1 MPIKDSNPS
10 IEWVKVRT
18 VQSKRYNILYLDSG
32 SGIGGGQRSLLLL
45 LKHLDATR
53 FRSFVGCLGDSMLA
67 AAARKEGHPVIPLD
81 LPKQHDKGDKTR
93 RFTFDDITRDLRQVK
108 VILQLLGVLQEKQ
121 IDLIHANSLAAGLIG
136 GVAAK
141 LYGVPI
147 VMHKR
152 YATAYGV
159 LDRLC
164 EALLDRVILVSEAT
178 RWTFAPHSKQALIY
192 NGVEL
197 SKLEPSSQV
206 ERQRNPACPDEIG
219 DPIGVETLR
228 ADLNLDPNAVL
239 VGIVTRITPEKGIH
253 TLIEATAK
261 LKASPAVQLLV
272 VGGPYF
278 PKDAEYINS
287 LKVQAKK
294 LGIADR
300 VIFTGFLE
308 DTEAI
313 LSFLDVVLL
322 ASTIPEACPRTIIE
336 AMAAGVPVIATPLG
350 GSKELVTP
358 ETGILVPAED
368 PDAFAEAITQL
379 AEDAER
385 RKQMGKACRL
395 RAEQLFC
402 ATQNAR
408 LTEDLYLDLL

>member
-1 MPIKDSNPS
+1 M
-10 IEWVKVRT
+10 
-18 VQSKRYNILYLDSG
+18 
-32 SGIGGGQRSLLLL
+32 
-45 LKHLDATR
+45 
-53 FRSFVGCLGDSMLA
+53 
-67 AAARKEGHPVIPLD
+67 
-81 LPKQHDKGDKTR
+81 
-93 RFTFDDITRDLRQVK
+93 
-108 VILQLLGVLQEKQ
+108 
-121 IDLIHANSLAAGLIG
+121 
-136 GVAAK
+136 
-141 LYGVPI
+141 
-147 VMHKR
+147 
-152 YATAYGV
+152 
-159 LDRLC
+159 
-164 EALLDRVILVSEAT
+164 
-178 RWTFAPHSKQALIY
+178 
-192 NGVEL
+192 
-197 SKLEPSSQV
+197 
-206 ERQRNPACPDEIG
+206 
-219 DPIGVETLR
+219 
-228 ADLNLDPNAVL
+228 
-239 VGIVTRITPEKGIH
+239 TRITPEKGIH

-278 PKDAEYINS
+278 PKDAEYIDA

-294 LGIADR
+294 LGVADR

-308 DTEAI
+308 DTDAI
-313 LSFLDVVLL
+313 LSLLDVVLL

-368 PDAFAEAITQL
+368 ADAFAAAITQL

-408 LTEDLYLDLL
+408 LTEDLYWDLL

>member
-1 MPIKDSNPS
+1 M
-10 IEWVKVRT
+10 
-18 VQSKRYNILYLDSG
+18 QSKRYNILYLDSG

-53 FRSFVGCLGDSMLA
+53 FRSFLGGLGDSMLA
-67 AAARKEGHPVIPLD
+67 AAARKAGHPVIPLD
-81 LPKQHDKGDKTR
+81 LPKQHDKGDKVR
-93 RFTFDDITRDLRQVK
+93 RFTFDDITRDLLQLK
-108 VILQLLGVLQEKQ
+108 VIFQLLWVLEEKQ

-136 GVAAK
+136 GIAAK

-164 EALLDRVILVSEAT
+164 EKLLDRVILVSEAT
-178 RWTFAPHSKQALIY
+178 RWAFAPHSKQTLIY

-197 SKLEPSSQV
+197 SALRPPLSPPRWRGGK
-206 ERQRNPACPDEIG
+206 
-219 DPIGVETLR
+219 TLR
-228 ADLNLDPNAVL
+228 ADLNLDPDAL
-239 VGIVTRITPEKGIH
+239 LIGIVTRITPEKGIH
-253 TLIEATAK
+253 LLIEATAK
-261 LKASPAVQLLV
+261 LKASPYIQLLV

-278 PKDAEYINS
+278 PKDAEYIDS
-287 LKVQAKK
+287 LKVQAEK

-308 DTEAI
+308 DTGAI
-313 LSFLDVVLL
+313 LSLLDVVLL

-358 ETGILVPAED
+358 ETGLLVPAED
-368 PDAFAEAITQL
+368 ADAFAAAITQL

>member
-1 MPIKDSNPS
+1 M
-10 IEWVKVRT
+10 KVRT
-18 VQSKRYNILYLDSG
+18 LQSKRYNILYLDSG

-45 LKHLDATR
+45 LKHLDTAR

-67 AAARKEGHPVIPLD
+67 TAARKAGHPVIPLD

-93 RFTFDDITRDLRQVK
+93 RFTFDDITRDLQQLK
-108 VILQLLGVLQEKQ
+108 VIFQLLGVLQENQ

-141 LYGVPI
+141 LYGIPV

-152 YATAYGV
+152 YATAYGI
-159 LDRLC
+159 LDRIC
-164 EALLDRVILVSEAT
+164 DALLDRVILVSEAT
-178 RWTFAPHSKQALIY
+178 RWAFAPHSKQALIY

-197 SKLEPSSQV
+197 SSFRPPLSPP
-206 ERQRNPACPDEIG
+206 RQRG
-219 DPIGVETLR
+219 GKTLR
-228 ADLNLDPNAVL
+228 ADLNLDPDAL
-239 VGIVTRITPEKGIH
+239 LIGIVTRITPEKGIH

-261 LKASPAVQLLV
+261 LKASSSVQLLV

-278 PKDAEYINS
+278 PKDAEYIDS
-287 LKVQAKK
+287 LKVQAQK
-294 LGIADR
+294 LGITDR

-308 DTEAI
+308 DTGAI
-313 LSFLDVVLL
+313 LSLLDVVLL

-336 AMAAGVPVIATPLG
+336 AMGAGVPVIATPLG

-368 PDAFAEAITQL
+368 ADAFAAAITQL
-379 AEDAER
+379 AEDADR

>member
-1 MPIKDSNPS
+1 M
-10 IEWVKVRT
+10 
-18 VQSKRYNILYLDSG
+18 QSKRYNILYLDSG

-53 FRSFVGCLGDSMLA
+53 FRSFLGCLGDSMLA
-67 AAARKEGHPVIPLD
+67 AAARKAGHPVIPLD
-81 LPKQHDKGDKTR
+81 LPKQHDKGDKVR
-93 RFTFDDITRDLRQVK
+93 RFTFDDITRDLLQLK
-108 VILQLLGVLQEKQ
+108 VIFQLLWVLEEKQ

-136 GVAAK
+136 GIVGK

-164 EALLDRVILVSEAT
+164 EVLLDRVILVSEAT
-178 RWTFAPHSKQALIY
+178 RWAFAPHSKQALIY

-197 SKLEPSSQV
+197 SALRPPLSPPRWRGGK
-206 ERQRNPACPDEIG
+206 
-219 DPIGVETLR
+219 TLR
-228 ADLNLDPNAVL
+228 ADLNLDPDAL
-239 VGIVTRITPEKGIH
+239 LIGIVTRITPEKGIH
-253 TLIEATAK
+253 LLIEATAK
-261 LKASPAVQLLV
+261 LKASPYIQLLV

-278 PKDAEYINS
+278 PKDAEYIDS
-287 LKVQAKK
+287 LKVQAEK

-308 DTEAI
+308 DTGAI
-313 LSFLDVVLL
+313 LSLLDVVLL

-368 PDAFAEAITQL
+368 PDAFAAAITQL
-379 AEDAER
+379 AEDNER
-385 RKQMGKACRL
+385 RKRMGKACRL

>member
-1 MPIKDSNPS
+1 
-10 IEWVKVRT
+10 
-18 VQSKRYNILYLDSG
+18 
-32 SGIGGGQRSLLLL
+32 
-45 LKHLDATR
+45 
-53 FRSFVGCLGDSMLA
+53 MLA
-67 AAARKEGHPVIPLD
+67 VAARKAGHPVISLD
-81 LPKQHDKGDKTR
+81 LPKQHDKGDKVR
-93 RFTFDDITRDLRQVK
+93 RFTFDDITRDLRQLK
-108 VILQLLGVLQEKQ
+108 VIFQLLWVLEEKQ

-141 LYGVPI
+141 LYGIPI

-159 LDRLC
+159 LDRIC
-164 EALLDRVILVSEAT
+164 AVLLDRVILVSEAT
-178 RWTFAPHSKQALIY
+178 RWTFAPHSKQTLIY

-197 SKLEPSSQV
+197 SSLQPSSQV
-206 ERQRNPACPDEIG
+206 ERRRNP
-219 DPIGVETLR
+219 DPIGVEALR
-228 ADLNLDPNAVL
+228 ADLNLNPNAL
-239 VGIVTRITPEKGIH
+239 LIGIVTRITPEKGIH
-253 TLIEATAK
+253 LLIEATAK
-261 LKASPAVQLLV
+261 LKASPSVQLLV

-278 PKDAEYINS
+278 PKDAEYIDS
-287 LKVQAKK
+287 LKIQAKK
-294 LGIADR
+294 LGVADR

-308 DTEAI
+308 DTGAI
-313 LSFLDVVLL
+313 ISLLDVVLL

-350 GSKELVTP
+350 GSKELVTS

-368 PDAFAEAITQL
+368 ADAFAEAITQL
-379 AEDAER
+379 AEDAEGR
-385 RKQMGKACRL
+385 EQMGKACRL

>member
-1 MPIKDSNPS
+1 M
-10 IEWVKVRT
+10 
-18 VQSKRYNILYLDSG
+18 QSKRYNILYLDSG

-45 LKHLDATR
+45 LKHLDAAR
-53 FRSFVGCLGDSMLA
+53 FRSFLGCLGDSMLA
-67 AAARKEGHPVIPLD
+67 AAARKAGHTVVPLD
-81 LPKQHDKGDKTR
+81 LPKQHDKGDKGL
-93 RFTFDDITRDLRQVK
+93 RFTFDDIARDLRHLK
-108 VILQLLGVLQEKQ
+108 VIFQLLRVLAEKQ
-121 IDLIHANSLAAGLIG
+121 IDLIHANSLAAALVG

-164 EALLDRVILVSEAT
+164 EVLLDHVILVSEAT
-178 RWTFAPHSKQALIY
+178 RWAFAPNSKQTLIY

-197 SKLEPSSQV
+197 SKLQPSSQT
-206 ERQRNPACPDEIG
+206 
-219 DPIGVETLR
+219 ETLR
-228 ADLNLDPNAVL
+228 SDLNLDPDALL

-253 TLIEATAK
+253 TLIEATVK
-261 LKASPAVQLLV
+261 LKASLSVQLLV

-278 PKDAEYINS
+278 SKDAEYINS
-287 LKVQAKK
+287 LKIQAEK
-294 LGIADR
+294 LGVADR

-308 DTEAI
+308 DTDAI
-313 LSFLDVVLL
+313 LSLLDVVLL

-336 AMAAGVPVIATPLG
+336 AMAAGVPVISTRLG

-358 ETGILVPAED
+358 ETGFLVPAED
-368 PDAFAEAITQL
+368 ADAFAEAITQL
-379 AEDAER
+379 AEDFER
-385 RKQMGKACRL
+385 RKRMGEACRL

-402 ATQNAR
+402 AAQNAR
-408 LTEDLYLDLL
+408 LTEDLYLDLLWI

>member
-1 MPIKDSNPS
+1 M
-10 IEWVKVRT
+10 
-18 VQSKRYNILYLDSG
+18 QSKRYNILYLDSG

-53 FRSFVGCLGDSMLA
+53 FRSFLGCLGDSMLA
-67 AAARKEGHPVIPLD
+67 AAARKAGHPVIPLD
-81 LPKQHDKGDKTR
+81 LPKQHDKGDKVR
-93 RFTFDDITRDLRQVK
+93 RFTFDDITRDLLQLK
-108 VILQLLGVLQEKQ
+108 VIFQLLWVLEEKQ

-136 GVAAK
+136 GIAAK

-164 EALLDRVILVSEAT
+164 EKLLDRVILVSEAT
-178 RWTFAPHSKQALIY
+178 RWAFAPHSKQTLIY

-197 SKLEPSSQV
+197 SALRPPLSPPRWRGGK
-206 ERQRNPACPDEIG
+206 
-219 DPIGVETLR
+219 TLR
-228 ADLNLDPNAVL
+228 ADLNLDPDAL
-239 VGIVTRITPEKGIH
+239 LIGIVTRITPEKGIH
-253 TLIEATAK
+253 LLIEATAK
-261 LKASPAVQLLV
+261 LKASPYIQLLV

-278 PKDAEYINS
+278 PKDAEYIDS
-287 LKVQAKK
+287 LKVQAEK

-308 DTEAI
+308 DTGAI
-313 LSFLDVVLL
+313 LSLLDVVLL

-358 ETGILVPAED
+358 ETGLLVPAED
-368 PDAFAEAITQL
+368 ADAFAAAITQL

>member
-1 MPIKDSNPS
+1 MAYPS
-10 IEWVKVRT
+10 IEWVKVGT
-18 VQSKRYNILYLDSG
+18 VRSKRYNILYLDSG
-32 SGIGGGQRSLLLL
+32 YGIGGGQRSLLLL
-45 LKHLDATR
+45 LKHLDTTR
-53 FRSFVGCLGDSMLA
+53 FRPFVGCLGDSMLA
-67 AAARKEGHPVIPLD
+67 AAARKAGHPVIPLN

-93 RFTFDDITRDLRQVK
+93 RFTLHDIGRDLQQLGA
-108 VILQLLGVLQEKQ
+108 IFQLLWVLQEQQ
-121 IDLIHANSLAAGLIG
+121 IDLIHVNSLAAGLIG
-136 GVAAK
+136 GAAAK

-159 LDRLC
+159 LDRIC
-164 EALLDRVILVSEAT
+164 EMLLDRVILVSEAT
-178 RWTFAPHSKQALIY
+178 RWAFASHEKQALIY

-197 SKLEPSSQV
+197 SSFQPSS
-206 ERQRNPACPDEIG
+206 E
-219 DPIGVETLR
+219 VETLR
-228 ADLNLDPNAVL
+228 ADLNLNPDAL
-239 VGIVTRITPEKGIH
+239 LIGIVTRITPEKGIH
-253 TLIEATAK
+253 LLVEATAK
-261 LKASPAVQLLV
+261 LKASPSVQLLV

-278 PKDAEYINS
+278 PKDAEYMES
-287 LKVQAKK
+287 LKEQAKK

-308 DTEAI
+308 DTGAI
-313 LSFLDVVLL
+313 LSLLDIVLL

-336 AMAAGVPVIATPLG
+336 AMAAGAPVIATPLG

-368 PDAFAEAITQL
+368 ADAFAAAITQL
-379 AEDAER
+379 AEDTEGR
-385 RKQMGKACRL
+385 NRMGKACRL

-408 LTEDLYLDLL
+408 LTENLYLDLL

>member
-1 MPIKDSNPS
+1 M
-10 IEWVKVRT
+10 
-18 VQSKRYNILYLDSG
+18 QSKRYNILYLDSG

-53 FRSFVGCLGDSMLA
+53 FRSFLGCLGDSMLA
-67 AAARKEGHPVIPLD
+67 AAARKAGHPVIPLD
-81 LPKQHDKGDKTR
+81 LPQQHDKGDKVR
-93 RFTFDDITRDLRQVK
+93 RFTFDDIGRDLRQLK
-108 VILQLLGVLQEKQ
+108 VIIQLLGVLAEKQ

-159 LDRLC
+159 LDRIC
-164 EALLDRVILVSEAT
+164 EGLLDCVILVSEAT
-178 RWTFAPHSKQALIY
+178 RWQFAPSSKQALIY

-197 SKLEPSSQV
+197 SPLQPSSHT
-206 ERQRNPACPDEIG
+206 
-219 DPIGVETLR
+219 ETLR
-228 ADLNLDPNAVL
+228 ADLNLDPDAL
-239 VGIVTRITPEKGIH
+239 LIGIVTRITPEKGIH

-278 PKDAEYINS
+278 PKDAEYIDS
-287 LKVQAKK
+287 LKAQAKE
-294 LGIADR
+294 LGVADR

-308 DTEAI
+308 DTATI
-313 LSFLDVVLL
+313 LSLLNIVLL

-336 AMAAGVPVIATPLG
+336 AMGAGVPVIATPLG

-368 PDAFAEAITQL
+368 ADAFAEAITQL
-379 AEDAER
+379 AENHER
-385 RKQMGKACRL
+385 RKRMGKACRL
-395 RAEQLFC
+395 RAERLFC

-408 LTEDLYLDLL
+408 LTENLYLDLL

>member
-1 MPIKDSNPS
+1 M
-10 IEWVKVRT
+10 
-18 VQSKRYNILYLDSG
+18 QSKRYNILYLDSG

-45 LKHLDATR
+45 LKYLDATR
-53 FRSFVGCLGDSMLA
+53 FRSFLGCLGDSMLA
-67 AAARKEGHPVIPLD
+67 AAARKAGHPVIPLD
-81 LPKQHDKGDKTR
+81 LPKQHDKGDKVR
-93 RFTFDDITRDLRQVK
+93 RFTFDDITRDLLQLK
-108 VILQLLGVLQEKQ
+108 VIFQLLWVLEEKQ

-136 GVAAK
+136 GIAAK

-164 EALLDRVILVSEAT
+164 EKLLDHVILVSEAT
-178 RWTFAPHSKQALIY
+178 RWAFAPHSKQTLIY

-197 SKLEPSSQV
+197 SALRLPLSPPRWRGGK
-206 ERQRNPACPDEIG
+206 
-219 DPIGVETLR
+219 TLR
-228 ADLNLDPNAVL
+228 ADLNLDPDAL
-239 VGIVTRITPEKGIH
+239 LIGIVTRITPEKGIH
-253 TLIEATAK
+253 LLIEATAK
-261 LKASPAVQLLV
+261 LKASSSVQLLV

-278 PKDAEYINS
+278 PKDAEYMDS
-287 LKVQAKK
+287 LKIQATK
-294 LGIADR
+294 LGVADR

-308 DTEAI
+308 DIQAI
-313 LSFLDVVLL
+313 LFLLDVVLL

-368 PDAFAEAITQL
+368 PDAFAAAITQL
-379 AEDAER
+379 AEDNER
-385 RKQMGKACRL
+385 RKRMGKACRL

>member
-1 MPIKDSNPS
+1 M
-10 IEWVKVRT
+10 
-18 VQSKRYNILYLDSG
+18 QSKRYNILYLDSG

-53 FRSFVGCLGDSMLA
+53 FRSFLGCLEDSMLA
-67 AAARKEGHPVIPLD
+67 EAARKAGHPVVPLD
-81 LPKQHDKGDKTR
+81 LPKQHDKGDKAR
-93 RFTFDDITRDLRQVK
+93 RFTFRDIRHDLQQLN
-108 VILQLLGVLQEKQ
+108 VIFQLLRTLREGQ
-121 IDLIHANSLAAGLIG
+121 IHLIHANSLAAGLIG

-141 LYGVPI
+141 LCGIPI
-147 VMHKR
+147 IMHKR

-164 EALLDRVILVSEAT
+164 EKLLNRVILVSEAT
-178 RWTFAPHSKQALIY
+178 RWKFAPRSKQALIY

-197 SKLEPSSQV
+197 SSYRPLSQ
-206 ERQRNPACPDEIG
+206 
-219 DPIGVETLR
+219 VETLR
-228 ADLNLDPNAVL
+228 ADLNLDPDAVL
-239 VGIVTRITPEKGIH
+239 IGIVTRITPEKGIH
-253 TLIEATAK
+253 LLIEATAK
-261 LKASPAVQLLV
+261 LKASPSVQLLV

-278 PKDAEYINS
+278 PKDEEYIDS

-308 DTEAI
+308 DTGAI
-313 LSFLDVVLL
+313 LSILDLLLL

-358 ETGILVPAED
+358 ETGLLVPAED
-368 PDAFAEAITQL
+368 ADAFAAAITQL

-385 RKQMGKACRL
+385 RKRMGVACRL

-408 LTEDLYLDLL
+408 LTEKLYLDLL

>member
-1 MPIKDSNPS
+1 
-10 IEWVKVRT
+10 
-18 VQSKRYNILYLDSG
+18 
-32 SGIGGGQRSLLLL
+32 
-45 LKHLDATR
+45 
-53 FRSFVGCLGDSMLA
+53 MLA
-67 AAARKEGHPVIPLD
+67 AAARKAGHPVIPID
-81 LPKQHDKGDKTR
+81 LPKQHDKEDKAR
-93 RFTFDDITRDLRQVK
+93 RFTLDDIGRDLRQLK
-108 VILQLLGVLQEKQ
+108 AIFQLLRVLQEKQ
-121 IDLIHANSLAAGLIG
+121 IDLIHANSLSAGLIG

-141 LYGVPI
+141 LYGIPVI
-147 VMHKR
+147 MHKR

-159 LDRLC
+159 LDRIC

-178 RWTFAPHSKQALIY
+178 RWAFAPDSKQTLIY

-197 SKLEPSSQV
+197 PSLQPSSQL
-206 ERQRNPACPDEIG
+206 
-219 DPIGVETLR
+219 ETLR
-228 ADLNLDPNAVL
+228 ADLNLDPDALL

-253 TLIEATAK
+253 TLIEGTAK
-261 LKASPAVQLLV
+261 LKKSPSIQLLV

-278 PKDAEYINS
+278 PKDAEYIES
-287 LKVQAKK
+287 LKAQAKK

-308 DTEAI
+308 DTAAI
-313 LSFLDVVLL
+313 LPLLDVMLL

-358 ETGILVPAED
+358 ETGILVPPED

-379 AEDAER
+379 AEDTER
-385 RKQMGKACRL
+385 RKRMGQTCRL

-408 LTEDLYLDLL
+408 LTEDLYSELL

>member
-1 MPIKDSNPS
+1 MGD
-10 IEWVKVRT
+10 T
-18 VQSKRYNILYLDSG
+18 VQSQRNILYLDSG
-32 SGIGGGQRSLLLL
+32 SGMGGGQRSLLLL

-53 FRSFVGCLGDSMLA
+53 FHPFLGCLGDSMLA
-67 AAARKEGHPVIPLD
+67 AAARKAGHPVIPLN
-81 LPKQHDKGDKTR
+81 LPRQHDKGDKVR
-93 RFTFDDITRDLRQVK
+93 RFTYDDIARDLRQLK
-108 VILQLLGVLQEKQ
+108 GIFQLLWVLEEKQ

-159 LDRLC
+159 LDRIC

-178 RWTFAPHSKQALIY
+178 RWRFAPPSKQALIY

-197 SKLEPSSQV
+197 SAFQPSSQV
-206 ERQRNPACPDEIG
+206 E
-219 DPIGVETLR
+219 TLR
-228 ADLNLDPNAVL
+228 TDLNLDPDATL
-239 VGIVTRITPEKGIH
+239 IGIVTRITPEKGIH

-261 LKASPAVQLLV
+261 LKKSPNIQLLV

-278 PKDAEYINS
+278 PKDTEYIDS
-287 LKVQAKK
+287 LKARAKK

-308 DTEAI
+308 DTAAI
-313 LSFLDVVLL
+313 LSLLDIVLL

-336 AMAAGVPVIATPLG
+336 AMAAGAPVIATPLG

-358 ETGILVPAED
+358 ETGLLVPAED
-368 PDAFAEAITQL
+368 ADAFATAITQL
-379 AEDAER
+379 AEDTQR
-385 RKQMGKACRL
+385 RMRMGKACRL

-408 LTEDLYLDLL
+408 RTEELYLDLL

>member
-1 MPIKDSNPS
+1 
-10 IEWVKVRT
+10 
-18 VQSKRYNILYLDSG
+18 
-32 SGIGGGQRSLLLL
+32 
-45 LKHLDATR
+45 
-53 FRSFVGCLGDSMLA
+53 MLA
-67 AAARKEGHPVIPLD
+67 AAARKAGHPVLPLD
-81 LPKQHDKGDKTR
+81 LPKQHDKGDKVR
-93 RFTFDDITRDLRQVK
+93 RFTFDDIVRDLRQLK
-108 VILQLLGVLQEKQ
+108 IIFQLLWVLEEKQ

-152 YATAYGV
+152 YATAYGA

-178 RWTFAPHSKQALIY
+178 RWKFAPHSKQALIY

-197 SKLEPSSQV
+197 SSFQPLSQ
-206 ERQRNPACPDEIG
+206 A
-219 DPIGVETLR
+219 ETLR
-228 ADLNLDPNAVL
+228 ADLNLDPDALL

-253 TLIEATAK
+253 VLIDAAAK
-261 LKASPAVQLLV
+261 LKASPNVQLLV

-278 PKDAEYINS
+278 PKDVEYIDS

-294 LGIADR
+294 LEVVDR

-308 DTEAI
+308 DTGAV
-313 LSFLDVVLL
+313 LSLLDIMLL

-368 PDAFAEAITQL
+368 ADAFAGAIMQL
-379 AEDAER
+379 AEDNER
-385 RKQMGKACRL
+385 RKRMGQACRL
-395 RAEQLFC
+395 RAERLFC

>member
-1 MPIKDSNPS
+1 
-10 IEWVKVRT
+10 
-18 VQSKRYNILYLDSG
+18 
-32 SGIGGGQRSLLLL
+32 
-45 LKHLDATR
+45 
-53 FRSFVGCLGDSMLA
+53 MLA
-67 AAARKEGHPVIPLD
+67 SAARKAGHPVSPLD
-81 LPKQHDKGDKTR
+81 LPQQHDKGDKVR
-93 RFTFDDITRDLRQVK
+93 RFTFDDIGRDLWQLK
-108 VILQLLGVLQEKQ
+108 VIFQLLGVLAEKQ

-159 LDRLC
+159 LDRMC
-164 EALLDRVILVSEAT
+164 DALLDRVILVSEAT
-178 RWTFAPHSKQALIY
+178 RWAFAPDAKQTLIY

-197 SKLEPSSQV
+197 SSLQSSSQV
-206 ERQRNPACPDEIG
+206 ERQRNL
-219 DPIGVETLR
+219 DPIGVESLR
-228 ADLNLDPNAVL
+228 SDFNLNPDALL

-253 TLIEATAK
+253 LLIDATAR
-261 LKASPAVQLLV
+261 LRASPLVQLLV

-278 PKDAEYINS
+278 PKDAEYIDS
-287 LKVQAKK
+287 LKVQAEK

-308 DTEAI
+308 DTDTI
-313 LSFLDVVLL
+313 LSLLDVVLL

-358 ETGILVPAED
+358 ETGILVPAEN

-379 AEDAER
+379 AEDADR